1 MWPPFE
7 LEVNIMADLE
17 KVVEK
22 KIDIS
27 GLKNGLEVLTGRD
40 YANAEK
46 QARINGEA
54 MPIIQYSSTFQ
65 AALAAKAL
73 NVSTAE
79 VKDLPIAEYMSVT
92 LQVSR
97 FLFSDTLQEMG
108 MES

>member
-1 MWPPFE
+1 
-7 LEVNIMADLE
+7 MADLE

-54 MPIIQYSSTFQ
+54 MPMIQYSSTFQ